1 MAKFGFFSMNELL
14 ASPRLRPIIERLHPA
29 AVIATVKG
37 VYEDVITE
45 MYSAATE
52 RRNPE
57 LAELTD
63 KILARLQ
70 DVEKKENT
78 LLIDASGVL
87 FSSPQAEPLLS
98 RRAIDEMIWRL
109 DVSIAGFEPE
119 EEEQPIDSNR
129 WIRAMF
135 PSASKA
141 ASDFCSLTGAEDV
154 LFLGSP
160 QQAELALVQTFCS
173 SKSLGIARR
182 DMFEDA
188 DGNRLLDRLFLPR
201 ERIREVGAS
210 NRACLG
216 DFLDICVPDTGLIWL
231 ASGIHSDILPTLE
244 PGELSLLRDNA
255 RLYGIPVVGRYDFA
269 PLLDFSKE
277 IIGPIS
283 TIAQLNLLDYD
294 LLLTGGGQLLGGPNC
309 GIIAGRK
316 AYLDEIRRVGF
327 DRLFA
332 PHRADLVGL
341 AETMRISRSRDF
353 AEQEIPIVRLMA
365 GPKANLKNRAERL
378 APQLA
383 ATSAAESAE
392 PIECETLLYPGAV
405 NGRLPSMGVL
415 VKPAK
420 NRAAELESFLERGQP
435 GLKGRVKNDT
445 IIIDLRTVP
454 PRWDQVIVS
463 IFENLYGRG

>member
-29 AVIATVKG
+29 AVMATVKG

-57 LAELTD
+57 LVELTD

-70 DVEKKENT
+70 DVERKENT
-78 LLIDASGVL
+78 LLIDASGIL
-87 FSSPQAEPLLS
+87 FSSPRSEPLLS
-98 RRAIDEMIWRL
+98 RRAIDEMIWCL
-109 DVSIAGFEPE
+109 DVSIAGFEPD

-129 WIRAMF
+129 WARTMF
-135 PSASKA
+135 PSVSKA
-141 ASDFCSLTGAEDV
+141 ASDFCSLTGVEDV
-154 LFLGSP
+154 LFLSSP
-160 QQAELALVQTFCS
+160 QQAELALVQTFCAA
-173 SKSLGIARR
+173 KSLGIARR

-188 DGNRLLDRLFLPR
+188 DGNRLVDRLFIPP

-210 NRACLG
+210 NRARLS
-216 DFLDICVPDTGLIWL
+216 DFLDICTPNTGLIWL
-231 ASGIHSDILPTLE
+231 SSGIHSDLLPTLE
-244 PGELSLLRDNA
+244 PSELSSLRDNA
-255 RLYGIPVVGRYDFA
+255 CLYAIPVVGRYDFA
-269 PLLDFSKE
+269 PLIDFSKE
-277 IIGPIS
+277 IIGSIS
-283 TIAQLNLLDYD
+283 TLAQLNLLDYD

-309 GIIAGRK
+309 GILAGRK
-316 AYLDEIRRVGF
+316 AYLDEVRRSGF

-341 AETMRISRSRDF
+341 AETIRISRSRDL
-353 AEQEIPIVRLMA
+353 AEQEIPIVRLMS
-365 GPKANLKNRAERL
+365 GPKANLRNRAERL
-378 APQLA
+378 APQLS
-383 ATSAAESAE
+383 ATLAAESAE
-392 PIECETLLYPGAV
+392 PVECETFLYPNAI
-405 NGRLPSMGVL
+405 NGKMPSMGVS

-420 NRAAELESFLERGQP
+420 NTARELETFLERGKP
-435 GLKGRVKNDT
+435 GLKGRVKDDR